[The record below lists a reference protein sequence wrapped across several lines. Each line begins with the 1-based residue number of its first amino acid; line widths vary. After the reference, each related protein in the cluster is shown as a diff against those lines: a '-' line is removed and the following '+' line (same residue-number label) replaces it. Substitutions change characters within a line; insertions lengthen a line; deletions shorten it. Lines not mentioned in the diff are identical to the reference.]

1 MRKNITYSITKKVRV
16 ENSPFKIAIYVLKDR
31 NRILIEDL
39 ETGKAIETDSYSI
52 NNYIKLGKTET
63 DWERSFDNTYIR
75 FHEGRP
81 EYFMPHY
88 PEQNRYANLTID
100 IVKKMCPFFRNK
112 EVMNPTT
119 SRRAIMIDN
128 EITPEK
134 TEDKTYNFIFKNVK
148 DFEVPNFKLEMVE
161 SERTSFVNEDFTPL
175 KIPQITCR
183 VPIFQVFSILRP
195 KIHIYEYEQKA
206 YFDYTH
212 NLTVMKMDNKFY
224 RFPYGNTSDSDQLC
238 LGGYSV
244 PRKNTQPDSIQDL
257 SYAQIITTVFN
268 GDYNP
273 HVKFNNQIVTT
284 FDINWI
290 REKINKDDFE
300 VSFMDVLFYI
310 SQCET
315 LEEVNKKLFIL
326 SPNIPKPI
334 LEFESKLLKILD
346 PARAEEAQATF
357 EGPIVANDETEPTG
371 PEPARMNFRFIA
383 PARETN
389 RFRIPDPNEFPTPD
403 PAGFVPGHLREERVR
418 HRQNANGD
426 WVTIQDRPGNE
437 TTILPINNGN
447 ATAANY
453 NLYTATTATANW
465 TTTGNQTYY
474 TDGTTGRAQRA
485 IVDDVEHPRTAVDV
499 EAEQRAIQHQEAI
512 LRLHHETE
520 NNTLEP
526 APEEYPDPRT
536 TEEIYDDLVIQQALH
551 PRVSDHDRRLMED
564 IARNIDL
571 RQRNTLLATA
581 DEQGTRE
588 IGEVIGGIDLATN
601 PHIQIFA
608 PNPGAWSSNIR
619 ITPEGDLDL
628 GLPQETRDNITLV
641 ENPPTLDE
649 VQEEIDNRP
658 VPDIPIQI
666 VDYPADL
673 IRVDGQLQT
682 TDDIQTHA
690 YRNFPRVDIRII
702 DDSQQNNQETRAEID
717 IVENRPIEAV
727 PVTINVTNLRTNE
740 VQAMNFNPDTMI
752 ITEQENG
759 VQENDTN
766 RETATETQRVQLS

>member
-1 MRKNITYSITKKVRV
+1 MRKNITYNITKKVRV
-16 ENSPFKIAIYVLKDR
+16 ENSPFKIGIYVFKDR

-39 ETGKAIETDSYSI
+39 ETGKAVESDSYSI

-81 EYFMPHY
+81 EYFMSHY

-100 IVKKMCPFFRNK
+100 IVKKMCPFFTNK

-119 SRRAIMIDN
+119 NRRVIMIDN

-134 TEDKTYNFIFKNVK
+134 KEEKTYNFIFKNVK
-148 DFEVPNFKLEMVE
+148 EFEVPNFKLEMVE

-183 VPIFQVFSILRP
+183 VPLFQVFSILKP

-206 YFDYTH
+206 YFDYQH
-212 NLTVMKMDNKFY
+212 NLTVTKMDNKFY
-224 RFPYGNTSDSDQLC
+224 RFPYGNTSDSDQMC

-284 FDINWI
+284 FDIDWI

-326 SPNIPKPI
+326 TPNIPKPI
-334 LEFESKLLKILD
+334 LEFESRLFKILN
-346 PARAEEAQATF
+346 PARAEEVAQESFTIGIEEA
-357 EGPIVANDETEPTG
+357 EPT
-371 PEPARMNFRFIA
+371 EA
-383 PARETN
+383 E
-389 RFRIPDPNEFPTPD
+389 PD
-403 PAGFVPGHLREERVR
+403 PAGFVPGHLRGRTEPP
-418 HRQNANGD
+418 RQNADGN
-426 WVTIQDRPGNE
+426 WVTMPDVPGNE
-437 TTILPINNGN
+437 TTILPMNNGN
-447 ATAANY
+447 ATTVNY
-453 NLYTATTATANW
+453 NLYAATTATAW

-474 TDGTTGRAQRA
+474 TDGTTGDQRR
-485 IVDDVEHPRTAVDV
+485 ITPQLHIMDDVEHPRTAVDV
-499 EAEQRAIQHQEAI
+499 EAEQRAIQHNEDI
-512 LRLHHETE
+512 LRLRRE
-520 NNTLEP
+520 NENIALEP

-536 TEEIYDDLVIQQALH
+536 AEEIYDDLIIEQALH
-551 PRVSDHDRRLMED
+551 PRVSDHDRRLMEE
-564 IARNIDL
+564 IARNIEL
-571 RQRNTLLATA
+571 RQRNTILPTA

-601 PHIQIFA
+601 PHIRIFA

-628 GLPQETRDNITLV
+628 GLPQETRNEITLV
-641 ENPPTLDE
+641 ENPPTMAE
-649 VQEEIDNRP
+649 IQEELDNRP
-658 VPDIPIQI
+658 VTDIPIQI

-682 TDDIQTHA
+682 TDAIQTHA

-702 DDSQQNNQETRAEID
+702 DDSQEIRANVD
-717 IVENRPIEAV
+717 VVENQPIEAV
-727 PVTINVTNLRTNE
+727 PVTINVTNLRTDE
-740 VQAMNFNPDTMI
+740 VQTMNFNPDTLI

-766 RETATETQRVQLS
+766 RETVTEVQRVQPS

>member
-16 ENSPFKIAIYVLKDR
+16 DNSPFKIAIYVFKDR

-39 ETGKAIETDSYSI
+39 ETGKAIETNSYSI
-52 NNYIKLGKTET
+52 NNYINLGKTET

-81 EYFMPHY
+81 EYFMSYY
-88 PEQNRYANLTID
+88 PESNRYVNLTID
-100 IVKKMCPFFRNK
+100 IIKKMCPFFTNK

-119 SRRAIMIDN
+119 NRRVIMIDN

-134 TEDKTYNFIFKNVK
+134 KEEKTYNFIFKNVK

-161 SERTSFVNEDFTPL
+161 SERTIFVNEDFTPI

-183 VPIFQVFSILRP
+183 VPLFQIFSILKP
-195 KIHIYEYEQKA
+195 NIHIYEYEQKA
-206 YFDYTH
+206 YFDH
-212 NLTVMKMDNKFY
+212 NHSLTVMKMDNKFY

-244 PRKNTQPDSIQDL
+244 PQKNTQPDSIQDL
-257 SYAQIITTVFN
+257 LYAQIITTIFN
-268 GDYNP
+268 GDYTP

-284 FDINWI
+284 FDIDWI
-290 REKINKDDFE
+290 REKINKDDFK

-315 LEEVNKKLFIL
+315 LEEINKKLFIL
-326 SPNIPKPI
+326 SPNIPKSI
-334 LEFESKLLKILD
+334 LEFESKLLKILN
-346 PARAEEAQATF
+346 PARAEEEQATF
-357 EGPIVANDETEPTG
+357 EGQIVTDDEIEPTG
-371 PEPARMNFRFIA
+371 PETARMNFRFVA
-383 PARETN
+383 PVRETN
-389 RFRIPDPNEFPTPD
+389 RFRIPDPNEFLAPD
-403 PAGFVPGHLREERVR
+403 PAEFVPEHLREERVR
-418 HRQNANGD
+418 HRQNANGE
-426 WVTIQDRPGNE
+426 WVNIQHRPGNE
-437 TTILPINNGN
+437 TTILPINNDN
-447 ATAANY
+447 ATAVNY
-453 NLYTATTATANW
+453 NVYTATTAT
-465 TTTGNQTYY
+465 NQTYY
-474 TDGTTGRAQRA
+474 TDGTTGDQRR
-485 IVDDVEHPRTAVDV
+485 ITPHLHIIDDVEYPPQGVDPIT
-499 EAEQRAIQHQEAI
+499 EQDPQELI
-512 LRLHHETE
+512 
-520 NNTLEP
+520 N
-526 APEEYPDPRT
+526 PD
-536 TEEIYDDLVIQQALH
+536 E
-551 PRVSDHDRRLMED
+551 
-564 IARNIDL
+564 
-571 RQRNTLLATA
+571 
-581 DEQGTRE
+581 
-588 IGEVIGGIDLATN
+588 
-601 PHIQIFA
+601 
-608 PNPGAWSSNIR
+608 
-619 ITPEGDLDL
+619 DLDL

-641 ENPPTLDE
+641 KNPPTLAE

-658 VPDIPIQI
+658 VQDIPIQI

-702 DDSQQNNQETRAEID
+702 DDSQQNNQEIRAEID
-717 IVENRPIEAV
+717 IVENRPIEDV

-766 RETATETQRVQLS
+766 RETTTEPQRVQPS

>member
-1 MRKNITYSITKKVRV
+1 MRKNITYNITKKVRV
-16 ENSPFKIAIYVLKDR
+16 DTSPFKIAIYVFKDR

-39 ETGKAIETDSYSI
+39 ETGKAVETNSYSI
-52 NNYIKLGKTET
+52 NDYIKLGKTET

-75 FHEGRP
+75 YHEGKP
-81 EYFMPHY
+81 EYFMSHY
-88 PEQNRYANLTID
+88 PESNRYANLTID
-100 IVKKMCPFFRNK
+100 IVKKMCPLFTNK

-119 SRRAIMIDN
+119 NRRVTMIDN

-134 TEDKTYNFIFKNVK
+134 KEEKTYNFIFKNVK

-206 YFDYTH
+206 YFDYKH

-357 EGPIVANDETEPTG
+357 EGPIVADDETEATG
-371 PEPARMNFRFIA
+371 PEPARMNFRFVA
-383 PARETN
+383 PPVRETD
-389 RFRIPDPNEFPTPD
+389 RFRVPGDRFVVPDPNEFPTQD

-426 WVTIQDRPGNE
+426 WVTMPDRPGNE
-437 TTILPINNGN
+437 TIILPINNGN
-447 ATAANY
+447 ATITNY
-453 NLYTATTATANW
+453 DLYIATTATNW
-465 TTTGNQTYY
+465 TTAGNQTYY

-499 EAEQRAIQHQEAI
+499 EVEQRAIQHQEAI

-526 APEEYPDPRT
+526 SPEEYPDPRT
-536 TEEIYDDLVIQQALH
+536 TEEIYDDLVTERVIEQALH
-551 PRVSDHDRRLMED
+551 PQVSDHDRRLMEE
-564 IARNIDL
+564 ISRSIELRRENIVL
-571 RQRNTLLATA
+571 PTA
-581 DEQGTRE
+581 DEQGARE
-588 IGEVIGGIDLATN
+588 IGEVIGGTDLATN
-601 PHIQIFA
+601 PHIQIFH
-608 PNPGAWSSNIR
+608 PHSIPTI
-619 ITPEGDLDL
+619 
-628 GLPQETRDNITLV
+628 V
-641 ENPPTLDE
+641 EI
-649 VQEEIDNRP
+649 QEEIDNRP

-702 DDSQQNNQETRAEID
+702 DDSQQNNQEIRAEID
-717 IVENRPIEAV
+717 IVENRPIEV
-727 PVTINVTNLRTNE
+727 IPVTINVTNLRTNE

-766 RETATETQRVQLS
+766 RETVTETQRVQPS